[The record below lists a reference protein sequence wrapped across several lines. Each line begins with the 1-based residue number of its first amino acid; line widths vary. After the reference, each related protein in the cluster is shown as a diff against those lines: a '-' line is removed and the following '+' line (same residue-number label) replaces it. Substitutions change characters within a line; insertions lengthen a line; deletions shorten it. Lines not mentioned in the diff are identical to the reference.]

1 MALNVKIE
9 DLSQKEE
16 EVRNRAVIYARYSSD
31 RQKEASIEQQVKECM
46 DYITRNGYSLVRV
59 YSDSAKSASHDVEKR
74 SEFLKLIDDSKYG
87 KFDVVV
93 SYALDRISREEH
105 GGFYGYENTLNK
117 NGVRIEYATQVFD
130 DGYGGEISKAVH
142 VTMAAEYVAQ
152 LRKNVVRGMRDNVM
166 KGNYNGG
173 SSIPIGIKI
182 VDGGKNNKHYAPD
195 ETVAPLIEQ
204 AFKLYVMGKS
214 TGEIADFL
222 NDNGVRNSHG
232 NKITRDAVN
241 RMIVNPLYKGTK
253 ISTFDNK
260 VEHKVYTVEGV
271 CEPIVS
277 EVLWEKAKIVREN
290 KRYRGARSDARIEY
304 ILRGSCSAGSAERK

>member
-1 MALNVKIE
+1 M
-9 DLSQKEE
+9 
-16 EVRNRAVIYARYSSD
+16 
-31 RQKEASIEQQVKECM
+31 
-46 DYITRNGYSLVRV
+46 
-59 YSDSAKSASHDVEKR
+59 
-74 SEFLKLIDDSKYG
+74 KLINDSKYG
-87 KFDVVV
+87 GFDVVV

-173 SSIPIGIKI
+173 GRLPIGIRI
-182 VDGGKNNKHYAPD
+182 VDDGKGNKRYAPD
-195 ETVAPLIEQ
+195 EAVAPLIEQ

-214 TGEIADFL
+214 SKEIADFL
-222 NDNGVRNSHG
+222 NHNGVRNCYG
-232 NKITRDAVN
+232 NKISVNTVN
-241 RMIVNPLYKGTK
+241 RMIGNPIYKGTK
-253 ISTFDNK
+253 ITTFDNK
-260 VEHKVYTVEGV
+260 VEHKIYTVEGV

-277 EVLWEKAKIVREN
+277 EDLWENAQLAHEKRE
-290 KRYRGARSDARIEY
+290 YRGARSDARVEY
-304 ILRGSCSAGSAERK
+304 ILHGKLYCGICGTVMIANSGKSKNGEMYY